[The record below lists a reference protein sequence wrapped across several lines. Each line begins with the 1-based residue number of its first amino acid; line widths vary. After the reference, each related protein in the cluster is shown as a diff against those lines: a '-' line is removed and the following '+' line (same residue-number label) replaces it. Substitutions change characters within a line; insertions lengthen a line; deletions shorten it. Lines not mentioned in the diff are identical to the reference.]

1 MAENLA
7 VIFTRAAAK
16 VIVLTLTGTLLFD
29 SNMGVPHP
37 GGEGLEFPPP
47 DELVMISGKHS
58 YA

>member
-16 VIVLTLTGTLLFD
+16 VIVLTLTGALLFD

-47 DELVMISGKHS
+47 DELVMRKRERK
-58 YA
+58 